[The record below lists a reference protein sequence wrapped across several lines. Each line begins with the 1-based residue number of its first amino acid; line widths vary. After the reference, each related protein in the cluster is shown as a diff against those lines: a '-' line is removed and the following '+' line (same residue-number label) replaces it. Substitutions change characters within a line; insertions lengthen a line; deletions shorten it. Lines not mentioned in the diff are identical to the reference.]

1 VLMDMQM
8 PVLDGYEATA
18 QLRRGGYR
26 RPVIALTAHAMQGE
40 RERCLAAGCDDF
52 VCKPI
57 TRAALVD
64 TVRRHAKG
72 FVRAA

>member
-1 VLMDMQM
+1 
-8 PVLDGYEATA
+8 
-18 QLRRGGYR
+18 
-26 RPVIALTAHAMQGE
+26 VIALTAHAMQGE

-64 TVRRHAKG
+64 TVRRYAKG